1 MDTILIK
8 IKIARYQMAIFM
20 LLMLLQR
27 MPMVKHLLK
36 FDKALSAPLANAI
49 RSTTVI
55 ASSLGVF
62 HAYSG
67 ATTFVAN
74 PASPVSGKVGEQLD
88 IAFSVTGTPEIA
100 RSWTVTGTIPPG
112 MSVPGLNGQVLNS
125 GVGQISGVPT
135 SPGTFTLN
143 LRPWD
148 RLNNTGDTT
157 SPFPLTINIAN
168 ADPPPPPPLPEFVT
182 QPQSIS
188 VNLGST
194 AVFFA
199 ETNSTAT
206 AQWFKDGASIDGAT
220 SLSLILENV
229 SNLDTGAYTVT
240 LTNESGST
248 TSTPAVLTVDSLG
261 SSKLVNLANRGL
273 VGTGDSIMIVGFT
286 LTGEGLKKILVRAS
300 GPALLNAEPPVS
312 GAMADP
318 TLSVLGLSG
327 QNFEL
332 VTNDNWGDA
341 PNPED
346 IVAASTA
353 FGLPAFAVGSLD
365 SAILVE
371 MPAGSYGALLSGVGS
386 TTGVGLLEVVDAET
400 GEPIRFTNLSTRSFV
415 GDGDNVI
422 IPGFVIQGD
431 AAKTVVIRAVGP
443 GLITQGADIP
453 VEDVLLDPTLTLFR
467 LFPSFA
473 VVATNDNWDEA
484 GSSDSILGIFTSVG
498 ASPLLAGSKDASI
511 QATLSPGNYGAV
523 TSGVDG
529 QVGIALVEVF
539 ETD

>member
-1 MDTILIK
+1 
-8 IKIARYQMAIFM
+8 MAIFM

-49 RSTTVI
+49 RSTTVV

-125 GVGQISGVPT
+125 GVGQISGIPT
-135 SPGTFTLN
+135 TPGTFMLN

-168 ADPPPPPPLPEFVT
+168 ADPPPPPPIPEILT
-182 QPQSIS
+182 QPES
-188 VNLGST
+188 VTINPGSS
-194 AVFFA
+194 AIFFA
-199 ETNSTAT
+199 ETDSEAT
-206 AQWFKDGASIDGAT
+206 AQWFKDGAELPGET
-220 SLSLILENV
+220 GLTLILENV
-229 SNLDTGAYTVT
+229 SAANAGSYSVT
-240 LTNESGST
+240 LTNESGSVES
-248 TSTPAVLTVDSLG
+248 STATLTLDAAG
-261 SSKLVNLANRGL
+261 SSTLVNLANRGL
-273 VGTGDSIMIVGFT
+273 VGTGDSIMIVSFV
-286 LTGEGLKKILVRAS
+286 LEGEGAKDILVRAS
-300 GPALLNAEPPVS
+300 GPALLLGSTPVA
-312 GAMADP
+312 GAMEDP
-318 TLSVLGLSG
+318 FLTLVPLSG
-327 QNFEL
+327 QNFDS
-332 VTNDNWGDA
+332 VSNDNWGDA
-341 PNPED
+341 PNVQE
-346 IVAASTA
+346 IIAAA
-353 FGLPAFAVGSLD
+353 NGFGLEAFQDGSLD
-365 SAILVE
+365 SAILAE
-371 MPAGSYGALLSGVGS
+371 MPPGAYGALLSGVGE

-400 GEPIRFTNLSTRSFV
+400 GLPLKFINLSNRSFV
-415 GDGDNVI
+415 GTDDDVI
-422 IPGFVIQGD
+422 IPSFVIQGD
-431 AAKTVVIRAVGP
+431 VAKTVVIRALGP
-443 GLITQGADIP
+443 DLISQGVPESEA
-453 VEDVLLDPTLTLFR
+453 LQDPTLTLFR
-467 LFPSFA
+467 LLPSFA

-484 GSSDSILGIFTSVG
+484 GSGDSILSIFTSVG
-498 ASPLLAGSKDASI
+498 ASPLPAGSKDASI